1 MEQQVQVTFQDIEP
15 SDSVESL
22 IREKVAKLEEFHGR
36 IISCR
41 VAVSQPRARGRNGHL
56 HKVRI
61 DLTIPGGKE
70 IVVSRDPGVDHS
82 HENVLVAVRDA
93 FDAASR
99 QLDEYVERRNPSATK
114 RHTVPPHGRITQIF
128 HTKDHGFIRSAAGED
143 VYFHRNAVTDGS
155 FDELTVGAEVRFAV
169 ADVVE
174 SANGPQATSV
184 TPLGKKH
191 MVDSPAT
198 PRAG

>member
-1 MEQQVQVTFQDIEP
+1 MACTTLLGNDADEQRTVAGVVDRKWMEQQVQVTFQDIEP

-70 IVVSRDPGVDHS
+70 IVVSRDPGHDHS
-82 HENVLVAVRDA
+82 HENVLVAIRDA
-93 FDAASR
+93 FDAAVR
-99 QLDEYVERRNPSATK
+99 QLEDHVRRLRGDVKS
-114 RHTVPPHGRITQIF
+114 HGVS
-128 HTKDHGFIRSAAGED
+128 G
-143 VYFHRNAVTDGS
+143 
-155 FDELTVGAEVRFAV
+155 
-169 ADVVE
+169 
-174 SANGPQATSV
+174 
-184 TPLGKKH
+184 
-191 MVDSPAT
+191 
-198 PRAG
+198 

>member
-1 MEQQVQVTFQDIEP
+1 VVATAPPRWACPTLIGIDAEEAANRSGRGRPQLGFRMEQQVQVTFQDIEP

-56 HKVRI
+56 YQVHI
-61 DLTIPGGKE
+61 DLSIPGGKE
-70 IVVSRDPGVDHS
+70 IVVSRDPGIDHS
-82 HENVLVAVRDA
+82 HENVLVAIRDA

-99 QLDEYVERRNPSATK
+99 QLDEYVDRHNPSSMK
-114 RHTVPPHGRITQIF
+114 RHSMP
-128 HTKDHGFIRSAAGED
+128 
-143 VYFHRNAVTDGS
+143 
-155 FDELTVGAEVRFAV
+155 
-169 ADVVE
+169 
-174 SANGPQATSV
+174 
-184 TPLGKKH
+184 
-191 MVDSPAT
+191 

>member
-1 MEQQVQVTFQDIEP
+1 MELPVQVTFQDLEP

-56 HKVRI
+56 YKVRI
-61 DLTIPGGKE
+61 DLAIPGEE
-70 IVVSRDPGVDHS
+70 IVVSRDPGIDHS
-82 HENVLVAVRDA
+82 HENVFVAIRDA

-99 QLDEYVERRNPSATK
+99 QLDEHVDRHRPGAAKGRN
-114 RHTVPPHGRITQIF
+114 PPHGRITQIF
-128 HTKDHGFIRSAAGED
+128 HTKDHGFIRSATGED
-143 VYFHRNAVTDGS
+143 VYFHRNSVTDGS
-155 FDELTVGAEVRFAV
+155 FDELAVGTEVRFAV

-174 SANGPQATSV
+174 SANGLQATSV
-184 TPLGKKH
+184 TPLGKH
-191 MVDSPAT
+191 HVLDTPAT